1 MDLTEEGFKMKI
13 EVCHVEKSLKGREVL
28 KDISCVMESGKIY
41 GLYGHNGSGKTM
53 LMPLYSRIDSYRSWE
68 YYH

>member
-28 KDISCVMESGKIY
+28 KDISCVMENLWPLWSQWFWKD
-41 GLYGHNGSGKTM
+41 NVDA
-53 LMPLYSRIDSYRSWE
+53 LYSRIDSYRSWE